1 MPFSSRTVLTWVLA
15 SSLSFA
21 GFVSS
26 AQAGVIGAAAVA
38 EAAEPV
44 TADAD
49 ARARLASHLD
59 RADVA
64 AALSAR
70 GVDSAEVRARV
81 AALTDAE
88 AAQLQQ
94 QIDSA
99 PAGAS
104 DIVGTIVFIFV
115 LLLITDV
122 LGFTK
127 VFPFTRSIR

>member
-38 EAAEPV
+38 EAAEPA
-44 TADAD
+44 TDD

>member
-26 AQAGVIGAAAVA
+26 ARAGVIGAAAVA
-38 EAAEPV
+38 EAAEP
-44 TADAD
+44 TTAD

-70 GVDSAEVRARV
+70 GVDSADVRARV

>member
-38 EAAEPV
+38 EAAEPA
-44 TADAD
+44 TAD

>member
-38 EAAEPV
+38 EAAEP
-44 TADAD
+44 TTAD